1 MSIADYD
8 EQFAGVYDTLYETRD
23 VRQEAR
29 FAAELLDLDNGRV
42 DEPHILDF
50 GCGTGAHAIAFAQ
63 TGIAVTGFDTSDA
76 MIDRARAKRPAAESA
91 PIHFATGAFADF
103 CQQLNG
109 IRFDGAVSF
118 FNVFNCMASPDAI
131 VSHLMLLRSRLAVG
145 AGLLIDVWNGAA
157 VLVDGPRPG
166 VRHYPVETVPGR
178 EIVRITVPDLDR
190 INQVCTLRY
199 RVLTL
204 DRATDRF
211 TEFESVH
218 TLRFLT
224 PVQYRHLFQL
234 AGLTL
239 VDEFPKTCPGTP
251 ITEHDWYISYLLRR
265 DS

>member
-1 MSIADYD
+1 MSIADYN
-8 EQFAGVYDTLYETRD
+8 EQFAGLYDMLYETRD
-23 VRQEAR
+23 VRKEAR

-50 GCGTGAHAIAFAQ
+50 GCGTGSHAIAFAQ
-63 TGIAVTGFDTSDA
+63 AGIAVTGFDPSDA
-76 MIDRARAKRPAAESA
+76 MIDHARAKQPAAESA
-91 PIHFATGAFADF
+91 PIRFATGTFAGF
-103 CQQLNG
+103 CERLNG
-109 IRFDGAVSF
+109 TRFDGSVSF
-118 FNVFNCMASPDAI
+118 FNVLNCMVSPEAMR
-131 VSHLMLLRSRLAVG
+131 SHLLLLRGRLAVG
-145 AGLLIDVWNGAA
+145 AKFLIDVWNGAA

-166 VRHYPVETVPGR
+166 VRGYADENSPDR
-178 EIVRITVPDLDR
+178 EILRITVPDVDR

-204 DRATDRF
+204 DRAAGRF

-224 PVQYRHLFQL
+224 PVQYRDLFDL